1 LHCRTSEEAQGGL
14 SCQVDVLHDGFVD
27 TRMHRAPEEAMITL
41 IAVGIVFVIGG
52 YAHYASLNGRV
63 VLIACV
69 VILTLA
75 LIADWFIEQPSRFD
89 L

>member
-1 LHCRTSEEAQGGL
+1 L

-27 TRMHRAPEEAMITL
+27 PRMHHDPEEAMITL

-52 YAHYASLNGRV
+52 YAHYASLNGRA
-63 VLIACV
+63 VLFACA

-75 LIADWFIEQPSRFD
+75 LIADWFIDQPSRFH